1 MEIGALNIL
10 EVVWSSSLKRNC
22 SVVYGTRGKDSCLSS
37 IRMFTGNPLVIP
49 PKDVCMGIF
58 VSISCLIKLLT
69 TSSLTEKKEDYTPSV
84 TANEGTIAGTKDS
97 VVVESASKDNTVAFT
112 NTRNGV
118 IPTGVLLTVAPFAA
132 IMAIGAVGI
141 LVMVGKKR
149 KRAE

>member
-69 TSSLTEKKEDYTPSV
+69 TSSLTEKKED
-84 TANEGTIAGTKDS
+84 IFLH
-97 VVVESASKDNTVAFT
+97 ASSN
-112 NTRNGV
+112 V
-118 IPTGVLLTVAPFAA
+118 I
-132 IMAIGAVGI
+132 GI
-141 LVMVGKKR
+141 LKNDNNIAYAGCIIERQFKFTAICSGARTCYPWDIIKLR
-149 KRAE
+149 LTS